1 MFKFNILNTPKP
13 YDLYLCRPNGDII
26 CYLNGADEDTASIK
40 LNLNNQYELNFD
52 YFRYISCNGKEI
64 MSNGFESLA
73 YGMKILV
80 DRIGYFKMDYP
91 AGNFDG
97 GKDKKTIT
105 AYSVDSELEDKDLV
119 SFKINTGEKDSLEYL
134 VTYTSD
140 ETEPLINEYT
150 GLPYDYI
157 VFYNTFPEQLKSLLN
172 KYRNNITIA
181 DTTSISEIVN
191 YCKLIPRLK
200 SKIITSS
207 DGSMSL
213 KEYVS
218 YTYNDNGDKITKI
231 QLSDDFNSRI
241 SELITFYS
249 KYRNQLSLISL
260 AIEKCNCNWSVG
272 EIDDSLVNKK
282 FQFDIDN
289 TNIYAFLTQD
299 VAQATKCIVSFD
311 IVRKKINVIKI
322 DNIGTDSN
330 VILSRKNVINTL
342 DISCNEN
349 SIATRC
355 SVSGGNDID
364 IRYVNFGSERIDD
377 LSYFL
382 NACDE
387 NGNLVYMSEE
397 LAEKYK
403 QFVTDRNLA
412 REKYVE
418 YTKGYNQSLSSIDEI
433 KYRVPN
439 DGVQN
444 DWDTFTNKELDA
456 ALTSY
461 NNLLV
466 TLISLYKEDFGSA
479 GCNSDGSVNESYLKN
494 TIYWYDYYAYN
505 TIIEQISATI
515 TARSNNSSYAEIDDE
530 EVLKKINAWKTEWTL
545 FGTVELQNKINA
557 YNNNLSV
564 LVDGKA
570 IILKE
575 NSDEAK
581 TWDELSSDEKAE
593 YGNAELNYQ
602 YETYAQNYNERNS
615 CQEYLNTLMEK
626 LNSLE
631 EERDSF
637 QAKRTAI
644 VKLVS
649 VEGYDRSEL
658 EKLVTLPPS
667 SISGSFSDSELKTI
681 NVLYIDKTY
690 SNNNI
695 LTTSLDTVVSEID
708 TQYELLH
715 DAEEQLSIDSQP
727 QITFQTDIDN
737 LLCMPEFKDYDF
749 TVGNYVVLEY
759 YEGYYVKL
767 RLSSITFNPLVPTSA
782 ITVSFTNYTK
792 SRSERSDLS
801 DILSLATGGSS
812 GSSSGSGGS
821 GSDSFG
827 DSDKIDVTISNTM
840 LAKLLNT
847 EMFGTRVSNIILD
860 TIQVNKL
867 TSKLATFGGLANG
880 STVINGK
887 CLQTGY
893 IVDSHYNGTDGKID
907 NTVGSIINLE
917 TGLFKMAGGVF
928 EWNGTSLKVDGDLT
942 AQTLSAGGKLSEDS
956 ESNGLFV
963 DKSGN
968 LFAGKN
974 NETKI
979 FSDGTFSFGNES
991 LKWDGTLL
999 KVEGD
1004 LIAKTLSAGG
1014 KLSADSESN
1023 GLFIDKDGNLFAGK
1037 SNEVQI
1043 FSDGRFS
1050 LGNGNLEW
1058 NGNNL
1063 VATGTIYAK
1072 AGSFGKTNP
1081 FNISDNGL
1089 DGSASSSSHTDTIYE
1104 SQNISLYDSG
1114 NATYSS
1120 TFQIQVSQTGK
1131 NDTLNDI
1138 CMSLNSLDIMIGF
1151 AYDVTTK
1158 VTDSSTSD
1166 SSGSE
1171 SGGDDGDGSES
1182 GGSGDSSSTTTTT
1195 TTVTTHY
1202 TGFVSVQLISDASD
1216 ISNQVAISTDNESKI
1231 YTYTYTLTSGDI
1243 LSYLKNL
1250 CKNNDDTI
1258 SVSVDKL
1265 SITGAS
1271 VIPNYSYY
1279 FTSYTLVSHIG
1290 TDCLSYSN
1298 TLTVKDGAVT
1308 LGSTTIKSQLTL
1320 LNNLSL
1326 SGQNAAIYGY
1336 MAANDGW
1343 RILGGGSND
1352 TGYLEIAT
1360 QDNGDEAIYVR
1371 QYNGNFSSLKRTL
1384 TLLDGSGN
1392 TTIPGILKV
1401 RQLQTTASFIDM
1413 DSRVVFKA
1421 SDTYFGY
1428 SSQTNERRLR
1438 FMGTSSGSYRHDTYI
1453 YGGNT
1458 GSTTAIG
1465 IYDNINSR
1473 GVLCYNDRDNVLS
1486 VAGVGR
1492 FCFRDYSGTT
1502 RTPIAST
1509 HANGKRIA
1517 HIGSKSTGL
1526 AVYGQWGT
1534 ANAKFT
1540 GKTVKFDSS
1549 DIRLKENIAD
1559 CEINSALDIIS
1570 KLKLHSFDWKEY
1582 DADLPRHQKIGF
1594 IADEIEQIDSKFS
1607 FGGGYDEDG
1616 IMNVKGVDTFY
1627 MMGYVIKAIQELKA
1641 ENDRLKKIIGTNA

>member
-1 MFKFNILNTPKP
+1 M
-13 YDLYLCRPNGDII
+13 
-26 CYLNGADEDTASIK
+26 
-40 LNLNNQYELNFD
+40 
-52 YFRYISCNGKEI
+52 
-64 MSNGFESLA
+64 
-73 YGMKILV
+73 
-80 DRIGYFKMDYP
+80 
-91 AGNFDG
+91 
-97 GKDKKTIT
+97 
-105 AYSVDSELEDKDLV
+105 
-119 SFKINTGEKDSLEYL
+119 
-134 VTYTSD
+134 
-140 ETEPLINEYT
+140 
-150 GLPYDYI
+150 
-157 VFYNTFPEQLKSLLN
+157 
-172 KYRNNITIA
+172 
-181 DTTSISEIVN
+181 
-191 YCKLIPRLK
+191 
-200 SKIITSS
+200 
-207 DGSMSL
+207 
-213 KEYVS
+213 
-218 YTYNDNGDKITKI
+218 
-231 QLSDDFNSRI
+231 
-241 SELITFYS
+241 
-249 KYRNQLSLISL
+249 
-260 AIEKCNCNWSVG
+260 
-272 EIDDSLVNKK
+272 
-282 FQFDIDN
+282 
-289 TNIYAFLTQD
+289 
-299 VAQATKCIVSFD
+299 
-311 IVRKKINVIKI
+311 
-322 DNIGTDSN
+322 
-330 VILSRKNVINTL
+330 
-342 DISCNEN
+342 
-349 SIATRC
+349 
-355 SVSGGNDID
+355 
-364 IRYVNFGSERIDD
+364 
-377 LSYFL
+377 
-382 NACDE
+382 
-387 NGNLVYMSEE
+387 
-397 LAEKYK
+397 
-403 QFVTDRNLA
+403 
-412 REKYVE
+412 
-418 YTKGYNQSLSSIDEI
+418 
-433 KYRVPN
+433 
-439 DGVQN
+439 
-444 DWDTFTNKELDA
+444 
-456 ALTSY
+456 
-461 NNLLV
+461 
-466 TLISLYKEDFGSA
+466 
-479 GCNSDGSVNESYLKN
+479 
-494 TIYWYDYYAYN
+494 
-505 TIIEQISATI
+505 
-515 TARSNNSSYAEIDDE
+515 
-530 EVLKKINAWKTEWTL
+530 
-545 FGTVELQNKINA
+545 
-557 YNNNLSV
+557 
-564 LVDGKA
+564 
-570 IILKE
+570 
-575 NSDEAK
+575 
-581 TWDELSSDEKAE
+581 
-593 YGNAELNYQ
+593 
-602 YETYAQNYNERNS
+602 
-615 CQEYLNTLMEK
+615 
-626 LNSLE
+626 
-631 EERDSF
+631 
-637 QAKRTAI
+637 
-644 VKLVS
+644 
-649 VEGYDRSEL
+649 
-658 EKLVTLPPS
+658 
-667 SISGSFSDSELKTI
+667 
-681 NVLYIDKTY
+681 
-690 SNNNI
+690 
-695 LTTSLDTVVSEID
+695 
-708 TQYELLH
+708 
-715 DAEEQLSIDSQP
+715 
-727 QITFQTDIDN
+727 
-737 LLCMPEFKDYDF
+737 
-749 TVGNYVVLEY
+749 
-759 YEGYYVKL
+759 
-767 RLSSITFNPLVPTSA
+767 
-782 ITVSFTNYTK
+782 
-792 SRSERSDLS
+792 
-801 DILSLATGGSS
+801 
-812 GSSSGSGGS
+812 
-821 GSDSFG
+821 
-827 DSDKIDVTISNTM
+827 
-840 LAKLLNT
+840 
-847 EMFGTRVSNIILD
+847 
-860 TIQVNKL
+860 
-867 TSKLATFGGLANG
+867 
-880 STVINGK
+880 
-887 CLQTGY
+887 
-893 IVDSHYNGTDGKID
+893 
-907 NTVGSIINLE
+907 
-917 TGLFKMAGGVF
+917 
-928 EWNGTSLKVDGDLT
+928 
-942 AQTLSAGGKLSEDS
+942 
-956 ESNGLFV
+956 
-963 DKSGN
+963 
-968 LFAGKN
+968 FAGKN

-999 KVEGD
+999 KVDGD
-1004 LIAKTLSAGG
+1004 LTAQTLSAGG
-1014 KLSADSESN
+1014 KLSEDSESN

-1131 NDTLNDI
+1131 NDILNDI
-1138 CMSLNSLDIMIGF
+1138 CMSLNSLDIMIEF

-1171 SGGDDGDGSES
+1171 SGGDDSDGSESGGDDSDGSES

-1290 TDCLSYSN
+1290 TDYLSYSN
-1298 TLTVKDGAVT
+1298 ALTVKDGAVT

-1320 LNNLSL
+1320 LNNLYL

-1360 QDNGDEAIYVR
+1360 RDNGDEAIYVR

-1384 TLLDGSGN
+1384 TLLDNSGN

-1473 GVLCYNDRDNVLS
+1473 GVLRYSDRDNVLS

-1492 FCFRDYSGTT
+1492 FCFKDYSGAT

-1509 HANGKRIA
+1509 HTNGKRIA
-1517 HIGSKSTGL
+1517 NIGSKSTGL

-1534 ANAKFT
+1534 ANAKFI